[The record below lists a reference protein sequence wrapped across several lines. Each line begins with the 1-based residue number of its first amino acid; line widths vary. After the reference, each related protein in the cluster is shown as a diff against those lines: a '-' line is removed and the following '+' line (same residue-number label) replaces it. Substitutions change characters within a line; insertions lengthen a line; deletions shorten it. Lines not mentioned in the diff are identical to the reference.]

1 MSCGGLGARGVMAV
15 MAVREVKEIGYG
27 GGLELG
33 KARDG

>member
-1 MSCGGLGARGVMAV
+1 MSCGGLGVRGVMAV
-15 MAVREVKEIGYG
+15 MAVREVKEVGYG